1 MNKKIL
7 LLTLQT
13 FSTTGGI
20 QKMTRTL
27 AYSLFNIAHQTKND
41 FKLASIYDSAG
52 DLMEEY
58 LPAENFIALGGDKL
72 KQGLK
77 LLSECFKADLVI
89 LSHINLGLIGLLV
102 KTINPK
108 CKVWLIAH
116 GIEVWRPATAL
127 QKKFLNRACD
137 KVVSVSNFTK
147 EQMTHWHQTDPNAC
161 AVLNNA
167 IDPFIKAPKRF
178 SKPEYL
184 LKRYNLKPADKI
196 MFALTRLSATEL
208 YKGYDLVIKTVSQ
221 LKQRFPDIKYLL
233 AGKYDDAEGIRVK
246 SLIKE
251 YNVENEVILT
261 GFVSEKELTDHFLLA
276 DLFVLPSRKEGFGI
290 VFVEALIHGLPV
302 ICGNADGSLDAIAN
316 GELGTAIS
324 PDNTAELESAIIKN
338 LSEPLTVDKRQQ
350 LQEKSIAYFGENTYR
365 QHLQKLINE
374 DIAA

>member
-41 FKLASIYDSAG
+41 FKLASIYDSTG
-52 DLMEEY
+52 DLMKEY
-58 LPAENFIALGGDKL
+58 LPADDFIALGGDKL

-77 LLSECFKADLVI
+77 LLAECSKADLVI

-137 KVVSVSNFTK
+137 KVVAVSNFTK
-147 EQMTHWHQTDPNAC
+147 EQMTHWHQTDPNTC
-161 AVLNNA
+161 VVLNNA
-167 IDPFIKAPKRF
+167 IDPFIEATQTF

-184 LKRYNLKPADKI
+184 LKRYNLKSTDKI

-208 YKGYDLVIKTVSQ
+208 YKGYDVVIKTVSR
-221 LKQRFPDIKYLL
+221 LKESFPNIKYLL
-233 AGKYDDAEGIRVK
+233 AGKYDDAEGTRVK
-246 SLIKE
+246 NLIKE
-251 YNVENEVILT
+251 YKVENEVILT
-261 GFVSEKELTDHFLLA
+261 GFVSEKELSGHFLLA

-316 GELGTAIS
+316 GELGTAIN
-324 PDNTAELESAIIKN
+324 PDDTRELESAIIKD
-338 LSEPLTVDKRQQ
+338 LSQPLTVERREL
-350 LQEKSIAYFGENTYR
+350 LQKKSIAYFGENTYR
-365 QHLQKLINE
+365 QRLEKLIKE